1 MSNPKKTTTKVE
13 KKESVKKA
21 VETKVEKV
29 EGKATAQPI
38 EKKLEKKVSKAIVM
52 QGNEA
57 VAKGALAAGCDF
69 FAGYPI
75 TPSTEIAEILA
86 NELPKVGGTFIQM
99 EDEIAS
105 ACAIIGASLA
115 GAKALTATS
124 GPGFSLMQEA
134 IGFAKITE
142 TPSVIVNVQRMGPST
157 GMPTSPGQ
165 GEIMQSR
172 WGSHGDSPAIVLYP
186 DSVKEAFQLT
196 IRAFNL
202 AEKYR
207 TLVVLLLD
215 EVLGH
220 MREAVVLPDLS
231 TVRVINRIKPTVPPQ
246 WYKHYDEN
254 QKYLSPIASYGDGYR
269 FHVTGLTHDA
279 HGFPTNKPNE
289 AASMAERL
297 KKIVHNIRDLVQIET
312 IEMKDAKVA
321 LFAVGIMGRASKE
334 AVKMARA
341 EGMKVGLLRPLTIW
355 PFPDDAVKKMLKDVD
370 AVVVPELNQGQLFH
384 ELERLVRGRD
394 DGRLVR
400 INRNDGTVITPAEI
414 LKKIKEVY
422 HD

>member
-1 MSNPKKTTTKVE
+1 MSKEKTSPKKT
-13 KKESVKKA
+13 VKT
-21 VETKVEKV
+21 ETK
-29 EGKATAQPI
+29 I
-38 EKKLEKKVSKAIVM
+38 EEKKVTKAIIM

-75 TPSTEIAEILA
+75 TPSTEVAEILA

-105 ACAIIGASLA
+105 VCAIIGASLA
-115 GAKALTATS
+115 GAKSLTATS

-142 TPSVIVNVQRMGPST
+142 TPSVVVNVQRMGPST

-165 GEIMQSR
+165 GDIMQSR
-172 WGSHGDSPAIVLYP
+172 WGSHGDAPAIVLYP

-207 TLVVLLLD
+207 SLVVLLLD

-220 MREAVVLPDLS
+220 MREAVTLPDLS

-254 QKYLSPIASYGDGYR
+254 QKYLSPIASFGEGYR
-269 FHVTGLTHDA
+269 FHVTGLTHDD

-289 AASMAERL
+289 AAKMMERL
-297 KKIVHNIRDLVQIET
+297 NKKIKHNIRDLVQIET
-312 IEMKDAKVA
+312 QHIEDAKVA
-321 LFAVGIMGRASKE
+321 VFAAGIMGRASKE

-341 EGMKVGLLRPLTIW
+341 EGLKVGLLRPLTIW
-355 PFPDDAVKKMLKDVD
+355 PFPDDAVTKMLKNVD
-370 AVVVPELNQGQLFH
+370 AVVVPELNEGQLFH
-384 ELERLVRGRD
+384 ELERLVRERK
-394 DGRLVR
+394 DGSLHRL
-400 INRNDGTVITPAEI
+400 NRNDGTVITPSEI
-414 LKKIKEVY
+414 LNKIKEVY
-422 HD
+422 NA

>member
-1 MSNPKKTTTKVE
+1 MSNPKKSTTKIEKKEPVKKVEEKVATKATAKTVEKTVE
-13 KKESVKKA
+13 KKITKA
-21 VETKVEKV
+21 V
-29 EGKATAQPI
+29 
-38 EKKLEKKVSKAIVM
+38 VM

-75 TPSTEIAEILA
+75 TPSTEIAEILS
-86 NELPKVGGTFIQM
+86 NELPRIGGTFMQM

-115 GAKALTATS
+115 GAKSLTATS

-142 TPSVIVNVQRMGPST
+142 TPTVIVNVQRMGPST

-220 MREAVVLPDLS
+220 MREAVVLPDLA

-269 FHVTGLTHDA
+269 FHVTGLTHDD

-297 KKIVHNIRDLVQIET
+297 KKKIVHNIRDLVQIET
-312 IEMKDAKVA
+312 VEMKDAKVA

-355 PFPDDAVKKMLKDVD
+355 PFPDDAVKKMLKNVD

-400 INRNDGTVITPAEI
+400 LNRNDGTVITPADI